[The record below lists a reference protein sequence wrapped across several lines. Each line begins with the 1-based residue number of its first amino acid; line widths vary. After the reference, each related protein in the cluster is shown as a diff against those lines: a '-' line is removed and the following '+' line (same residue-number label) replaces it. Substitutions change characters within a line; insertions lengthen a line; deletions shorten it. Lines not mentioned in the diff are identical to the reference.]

1 MSAEQVKYFNF
12 EDADQQN
19 KVLTTGDYNTTSL
32 SHYQM
37 QPQSPKNFI
46 KLNQ

>member
-1 MSAEQVKYFNF
+1 MNAEQVDYFNF
-12 EDADQQN
+12 DDAEQQS
-19 KVLTTGDYNTTSL
+19 KVLTTGISL